1 MNITDEFNE
10 KKYVVIKGILAE
22 EDCKSACDRLFQ
34 LCNESKTTKDE
45 QCPNSDA
52 IYGDEFFDSLL
63 EQLAEAFSD
72 ISGKTLIP
80 TYSYARIYRKGEEL
94 KIHSD
99 RPACEISATITLG
112 MDDKAWPIYFN
123 LQNEIDNSNPLLLEV
138 GDAVLYKGTEIYHWR
153 EPFEG
158 EWQCQ
163 VFLHYVDAD
172 GPYKDEKYDRREK
185 PGTPAQTKK
194 IIRTE
199 QSFEPINYW
208 FFENALSD
216 DFCNSVIGKYCNKDL
231 EKGLI
236 GGHNNSDLN
245 TNIRNVEKTLLP
257 IHEGIGAHMI
267 GSGFVANQQA
277 WRFDINN
284 CYQVEYLKYEKEGR
298 YKSHIDTFL
307 GSPHHDC
314 RKLTVL
320 AFLNDDFQGGK
331 LFLQVGDDKIYP
343 QQNKG
348 TIIVFPSFV
357 LHGVEDVISGIRHSV
372 VCWLLGPYFK

>member
-1 MNITDEFNE
+1 MNIVDDFNE
-10 KKYVVIKGILAE
+10 KKYVMLKEVLSNE
-22 EDCKSACDRLFQ
+22 QCKEACDRLFK
-34 LCNESKTTKDE
+34 LYNESKTTKDE
-45 QCPNSDA
+45 QCPVSDA
-52 IYGDEFFDSLL
+52 IYGDAFFDNMM
-63 EQLAEAFSD
+63 EQLIEIFSD
-72 ISGKTLIP
+72 VSGKTLIP

-94 KIHSD
+94 EIHSD
-99 RPACEISATITLG
+99 RPACEISATVTLG
-112 MDDKAWPIYFN
+112 ISDKTWPIYFN
-123 LQNEIDNSNPLLLEV
+123 LKNEIDNSNPLLLDI

-163 VFLHYVDAD
+163 VFFHYVDAN
-172 GPYKDEKYDRREK
+172 GPYKDEKYDRRDRL
-185 PGTPAQTKK
+185 GTPAETKK
-194 IIRTE
+194 IHKK
-199 QSFEPINYW
+199 QQDFEPINYW
-208 FFENALSD
+208 FFENVLSE
-216 DFCNSVIGKYCNKDL
+216 DFCNSVIGKYSNYNL

-236 GGHNNSDLN
+236 GGHDNGDLN
-245 TNIRNVEKTLLP
+245 LNIRNVEKTMLP
-257 IHEGIGAHMI
+257 IHKGIGVHMI

-307 GSPHHDC
+307 GSPHNDC

-320 AFLNDDFQGGK
+320 AFLNDDFEGGK
-331 LFLQVGDDKIYP
+331 LFLQVGDQKIYP
-343 QQNKG
+343 QQSKG

-357 LHGVEDVISGIRHSV
+357 LHGVEDIISGIRHSV